1 MPDALPSVADSRKL
15 YEIMQ
20 QIHVLAPWEWME
32 ETNIFGVQSPDTQE
46 LGFVSIM
53 GMAGEHYAVSVYL
66 GARALYDLWRFE
78 DEAPDIAPE
87 KLLEIPQ
94 LMASFEDRSQLNK
107 KDLDLI
113 KSLTLKFRGKNAWP
127 LFRSY
132 KPGYFPWFVEAAEAR
147 FLADALEQVLDVAP
161 RFKANRSLLDPNND
175 ERYLVRVPR
184 KSGKKF
190 VWEDQV
196 LPIAAPPPTTLTFT
210 MDSQLLESLKQKPKA
225 GFKVEIDCFMYLSPI
240 QEERNARPVFPY
252 MLLLVEA
259 KSSMIIGQE
268 LLTADPTLETMWNTV
283 PFHIMKHLSQLDALP
298 DEIRVRSRLLFD
310 ALKPVAKAV
319 KVKLGLTRSLPALE
333 IVQTM
338 LQDFMGGMFM

>member
-1 MPDALPSVADSRKL
+1 MCPIALITSLGERYERRYYFGTFIRRPGGEKMPDALPSVADSRKL

-113 KSLTLKFRGKNAWP
+113 KS
-127 LFRSY
+127 
-132 KPGYFPWFVEAAEAR
+132 
-147 FLADALEQVLDVAP
+147 
-161 RFKANRSLLDPNND
+161 
-175 ERYLVRVPR
+175 
-184 KSGKKF
+184 
-190 VWEDQV
+190 
-196 LPIAAPPPTTLTFT
+196 
-210 MDSQLLESLKQKPKA
+210 
-225 GFKVEIDCFMYLSPI
+225 
-240 QEERNARPVFPY
+240 
-252 MLLLVEA
+252 
-259 KSSMIIGQE
+259 
-268 LLTADPTLETMWNTV
+268 
-283 PFHIMKHLSQLDALP
+283 
-298 DEIRVRSRLLFD
+298 
-310 ALKPVAKAV
+310 
-319 KVKLGLTRSLPALE
+319 
-333 IVQTM
+333 
-338 LQDFMGGMFM
+338 